1 MTMRYSDYYQA
12 AFKVT
17 NAIASLTAAGAAAIL
32 VSTPYVVDAGYK
44 ASVYSYNAGVK
55 GYDAVTDYFKTEH
68 IPSPDFEELSDD
80 ELVEALKYGKY
91 IDENGMLTAE
101 PEPEPEPEAA
111 AAEAA
116 AEAAP
121 KAAAEAAPKA
131 AAEVSN
137 LFKLFKQAKVNK
149 KKLPKLKF
157 EEGADARRMAVIA
170 ANIQSL
176 LKGN

>member
-12 AFKVT
+12 AIKVT

-44 ASVYSYNAGVK
+44 ASVK
-55 GYDAVTDYFKTEH
+55 GYDVVTGYFKTEH

-101 PEPEPEPEAA
+101 PEPE
-111 AAEAA
+111 AA

-137 LFKLFKQAKVNK
+137 LFKLFKQSKVNK

-157 EEGADARRMAVIA
+157 DEEGADARRMAVIA